1 MEKRVYIDPMTG
13 EQKIIEVTDGDV
25 IPMDIMEIG
34 IQNGIQLSEEQIQ
47 NVLREYN
54 TIVMDKAEGWD
65 ELIKHL
71 IVKQATIQILKEKNK
86 H

>member
-1 MEKRVYIDPMTG
+1 MPVLIKDNVSIN
-13 EQKIIEVTDGDV
+13 
-25 IPMDIMEIG
+25 DIKEIG
-34 IQNGIQLSEEQIQ
+34 IHNDILLSEEQIN

-71 IVKQATIQILKEKNK
+71 MIKQTIIQILKENNK
-86 H
+86 

>member
-1 MEKRVYIDPMTG
+1 MNVSIN
-13 EQKIIEVTDGDV
+13 
-25 IPMDIMEIG
+25 DIKEIG
-34 IQNGIQLSEEQIQ
+34 IQNDILLSEEQIQ

-71 IVKQATIQILKEKNK
+71 MIKQTLIQILKEQNK
-86 H
+86 

>member
-1 MEKRVYIDPMTG
+1 MNVSIN
-13 EQKIIEVTDGDV
+13 
-25 IPMDIMEIG
+25 DIKDIA
-34 IQNGIQLSEEQIQ
+34 IQNDILLNEEQIH

-71 IVKQATIQILKEKNK
+71 MIKQTLIQILNEQNK
-86 H
+86 